1 MKALA
6 IIPIGLMTMLS
17 STPAVSHHDGR
28 IDGALSTSLT
38 GQAVFGPVKG
48 NQSSSFSLELGAY
61 SDNGA
66 VVFSRVSSERPRAG
80 TYRVT
85 AFAPGAEK
93 ADEFHAMISLG
104 SVGSPI
110 GAFRAVSGTVT
121 ILQSTGDRIV
131 GRYEVKA
138 VGFLASDPENEGR
151 EITVR
156 GGFSAEPAAE
166 ASRFEGADGVLQDRQ
181 GRRVVP
187 RQLRGSKEGNFE
199 SRRSAHGRDR
209 LIIGGQNHST

>member
-85 AFAPGAEK
+85 A
-93 ADEFHAMISLG
+93 S
-104 SVGSPI
+104 
-110 GAFRAVSGTVT
+110 
-121 ILQSTGDRIV
+121 
-131 GRYEVKA
+131 
-138 VGFLASDPENEGR
+138 
-151 EITVR
+151 
-156 GGFSAEPAAE
+156 
-166 ASRFEGADGVLQDRQ
+166 RQ
-181 GRRVVP
+181 GSQDMFRVLMDVKESE
-187 RQLRGSKEGNFE
+187 RQVTLV
-199 SRRSAHGRDR
+199 A
-209 LIIGGQNHST
+209 GQEDLTLDFNLPAN